1 MQQRAEDNFL
11 TVFIHGMIMGI
22 ANKIPGV
29 SGGLVAFVLG
39 FYEKFILSLS
49 RLNIKSFGLLLRG
62 RFRSFLNYVQLHFLF
77 FLFLGVL
84 VSYFS
89 LAKILDYLLNFYELH
104 VWSLFFGLVLGS
116 IYHISKQINYPDLKA
131 FLLLVLG
138 LCIGYVLVNLTQA
151 SENDNLWYIFLC
163 GIVSV
168 SGMTLPGLSGSF
180 LLILMG
186 NYVLLLVDSVNI
198 LFEALKIALQGDINI
213 LWTDD
218 KIRSTN
224 TVLLVFLMGSI
235 TGLVAFSHMI
245 KFIYKRYQ
253 NQTELLILGF
263 IIGSLQMLWPWKIEV
278 FQLNESSFAMD
289 SDQHLIVSN
298 YLDYLPNLNLSENW
312 TAIFTIFLGIATVLI
327 LEKNAGIKRK
337 ISLRA
342 NRKKY

>member
-1 MQQRAEDNFL
+1 MQKRAEDNFL
-11 TVFIHGMIMGI
+11 TVFINGMIMGI

-39 FYEKFILSLS
+39 FYEKFIFSLS

-116 IYHISKQINYPDLKA
+116 IYHISKQIKYPDFKA
-131 FLLLVLG
+131 VLLLLLG

-151 SENDNLWYIFLC
+151 SENDKLWYIFLC

-198 LFEALKIALQGDINI
+198 LFEALKIAFQGDINI

-278 FQLNESSFAMD
+278 FQLDESSFAMD

-337 ISLRA
+337 ISLRV